1 MRKMLLWLIML
12 LAPIVVQATEY
23 GFYKKNCEIRYVV
36 MSGSVNVRETPSA
49 SGKLVGK
56 LDAGD
61 VIYVDSENSVPD
73 GDAKWIKF
81 SGESKYVSYDYVRKE
96 HNPNYVAPKV
106 SAAKFNPF
114 AGMLLA
120 DIPMWLII
128 TVGVTALLLAII
140 STCVVA
146 MNSDEFF
153 FPPLIG
159 ELRHPNSRKYG
170 YPNRDVYG
178 EGMRQNI
185 FFCPEPYIT
194 FLEAAGIFVA
204 SFIVAV
210 LLFLAIGGLVWVACW
225 GGSYLVYALFWILV
239 VGGYGVGG
247 LLLLS
252 VFSSENDS
260 KLLSIVIGAVS
271 LAIAI
276 PISTHQDGWYGFAV
290 TLQGWGTS
298 VFSRFNVVMAAVELV
313 KSYWLYVLMVAL
325 APLVI
330 FIVCAAIYSAF
341 AGILMLYEKI
351 VMRRYNVKHPCPTCG
366 LPSEPAEYYSHNVPL
381 PVPLRPSSYGLFTI
395 THPATSEKMPTLFL
409 NGKDNLA
416 RKCPHCGSFIN
427 AKVGIEKH
435 VAIAGVPASG
445 KTTLLYRLISEML
458 RKDIDGEKVC
468 RFTDKAGT
476 DEATMQSFL
485 QTISEGKAMT
495 VSALKTADGRHKA
508 IQLLVNNPKSLLP
521 YRLFINDV
529 AGELFT
535 VDTSN
540 QNDAVSYLMNTD
552 VLILAVDPFTLKQSS
567 GVKFSPKMRKW
578 YDSYA
583 EKNGDYLGKFDIGEA
598 VNELINK
605 IEKFRSKSQASK
617 ISLMFTFTKTDSG
630 YLEGVDV
637 TSSDALQSFAVNDL
651 GLSAVLAKLSTA
663 FRNISFHAVQA
674 VSAASR
680 SGVPEMMED
689 IFDDLDISFKGVRGK
704 ALKKNREEAETEM
717 KKRNSEDAQ
726 KPHEV
731 VHVDPDDELMPLVRV
746 MVIVAVWAILI
757 ATSLFLWSSMS
768 QHNVRAAE
776 NKVAAVVKQ
785 NPQAYSKVIE
795 IYTYTLEHEVL
806 KKKDHQ
812 MLEAKRDRILKD
824 YKMKTDELSG
834 ILKTNFQSVNGR
846 QCAVEI
852 SAKYGVMD
860 SLKEVR
866 KTLDAFRE
874 IAPNDTEYLK
884 YEKMFN
890 DILAKY
896 NVVLQ

>member
-1 MRKMLLWLIML
+1 
-12 LAPIVVQATEY
+12 
-23 GFYKKNCEIRYVV
+23 
-36 MSGSVNVRETPSA
+36 
-49 SGKLVGK
+49 
-56 LDAGD
+56 
-61 VIYVDSENSVPD
+61 
-73 GDAKWIKF
+73 
-81 SGESKYVSYDYVRKE
+81 
-96 HNPNYVAPKV
+96 
-106 SAAKFNPF
+106 
-114 AGMLLA
+114 
-120 DIPMWLII
+120 
-128 TVGVTALLLAII
+128 
-140 STCVVA
+140 
-146 MNSDEFF
+146 
-153 FPPLIG
+153 
-159 ELRHPNSRKYG
+159 
-170 YPNRDVYG
+170 
-178 EGMRQNI
+178 
-185 FFCPEPYIT
+185 
-194 FLEAAGIFVA
+194 
-204 SFIVAV
+204 
-210 LLFLAIGGLVWVACW
+210 
-225 GGSYLVYALFWILV
+225 
-239 VGGYGVGG
+239 
-247 LLLLS
+247 
-252 VFSSENDS
+252 
-260 KLLSIVIGAVS
+260 
-271 LAIAI
+271 
-276 PISTHQDGWYGFAV
+276 
-290 TLQGWGTS
+290 
-298 VFSRFNVVMAAVELV
+298 
-313 KSYWLYVLMVAL
+313 
-325 APLVI
+325 
-330 FIVCAAIYSAF
+330 
-341 AGILMLYEKI
+341 
-351 VMRRYNVKHPCPTCG
+351 
-366 LPSEPAEYYSHNVPL
+366 
-381 PVPLRPSSYGLFTI
+381 
-395 THPATSEKMPTLFL
+395 
-409 NGKDNLA
+409 
-416 RKCPHCGSFIN
+416 
-427 AKVGIEKH
+427 
-435 VAIAGVPASG
+435 
-445 KTTLLYRLISEML
+445 
-458 RKDIDGEKVC
+458 
-468 RFTDKAGT
+468 
-476 DEATMQSFL
+476 
-485 QTISEGKAMT
+485 MT

-630 YLEGVDV
+630 YLEGIDV

-717 KKRNSEDAQ
+717 KKRNSENAK

-731 VHVDPDDELMPLVRV
+731 VHVDPDDGLMPLVRV

-757 ATSLFLWSSMS
+757 AAPLFLWSSMS

-846 QCAVEI
+846 PSAVEV
-852 SAKYGVMD
+852 SARYGVKD
-860 SLKEVR
+860 TLLKVR
-866 KTLDAFRE
+866 QTLDQFRE
-874 IAPNDTEYLK
+874 LAPDNEEYLN
-884 YEKMFN
+884 YEKQFG
-890 DILAKY
+890 DILVKY
-896 NVVLQ
+896 NVEL